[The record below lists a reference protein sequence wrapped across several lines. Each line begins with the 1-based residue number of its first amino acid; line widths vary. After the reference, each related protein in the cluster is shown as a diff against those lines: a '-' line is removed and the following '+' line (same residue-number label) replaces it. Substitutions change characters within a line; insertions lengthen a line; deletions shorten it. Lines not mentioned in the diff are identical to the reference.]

1 MGSSRQIDIR
11 EVVNLLGLK
20 IDPKD
25 SINADTFN
33 VQCPFC
39 RDRKY
44 HMNINCSKNAY
55 ACVLCSKEKGQGVL
69 DLYSRAVHG
78 VRCITGPG
86 GNSKQIYKEL
96 CDRLH
101 YDVQPVQLKRDG
113 SPRPSE
119 SQSRVLRA
127 DDAVVDRT
135 YKHLLEFRPFRLSEL
150 HRKNLCSRGFS
161 HESIERNQYRTVP
174 SDFSWLTQY
183 KSARQICEELQAI
196 IKKSKPLKKR
206 SLDELAAGLAV
217 CAYLQGVGCTLEGVP
232 GFFKIGDFWCFNV
245 IPGML
250 VPTRDIEGRV
260 VALQVRRDKPAGWN
274 PKNAFLRYMTVSSKG
289 LPRGATEGI
298 SRAHFPLEN
307 PPLKP
312 GVQVCVT
319 EGPLKADAAVEL
331 MSSIGYGEPTYFIA
345 LHGTMN
351 TKELPGFFKR
361 CKSVGITRIWNAFD
375 MDKTTNVHVADAG
388 KSVWKKANAV
398 GLGVVNKCWDEDYAK
413 VKVRELSLLCAEN
426 DVMIPTTLNPFIDI
440 ANMARALE
448 AIDVPHSYRLLPDGT
463 EEKNYWDPE
472 TKGID
477 DFLLKQAKERWER
490 KGSDT

>member
-20 IDPKD
+20 INPKD
-25 SINADTFN
+25 SVNADTFN

-39 RDRKY
+39 RDKKY
-44 HMNINCSKNAY
+44 HMNINRAKNAY

-78 VRCITGPG
+78 IRCTTGPG

-101 YDVQPVQLKRDG
+101 YDMQPVQLKEAKPQEDSG
-113 SPRPSE
+113 L
-119 SQSRVLRA
+119 QSRFLRA
-127 DDAVVDRT
+127 NDEVVSKT
-135 YKHLLEFRPFRLSEL
+135 YELLLEFRPFRLSEA
-150 HRKNLCSRGFS
+150 HRKNLSSRGLS
-161 HESIERNQYRTVP
+161 YEAIERNQYRTIP
-174 SDFSWLTQY
+174 HDFGWLSQY
-183 KSARQICEELQAI
+183 KSAKKICSELQATI
-196 IKKSKPLKKR
+196 QKSKPLKRR
-206 SLDELAAGLAV
+206 SFDELAAGFAV
-217 CAYLQGVGCTLEGVP
+217 CSYLQGVGCTLDGVP
-232 GFFKIGDFWCFNV
+232 GFFKVGNFWCFNI
-245 IPGML
+245 IPGMI
-250 VPTRDIEGRV
+250 VPTRDLQGRV
-260 VALQVRRDKPAGWN
+260 VALQVRRDKPNGWN
-274 PKNAFLRYMTVSSKG
+274 GRKDFLRYMTVSSKG
-289 LPRGATEGI
+289 LPRGVTEGI
-298 SRAHFPLEN
+298 SRAHFPLGN

-331 MSSIGYGEPTYFIA
+331 ISAIGCGGPTYFIA

-351 TKELPGFFKR
+351 TKELPGFFKH
-361 CKSVGITRIWNAFD
+361 CKSLGITRIWNAFD

-388 KSVWKKANAV
+388 KSIWKKAKAA

-413 VKVRELSLLCAEN
+413 VKVRELSLLCAEH
-426 DVMIPTTLNPFIDI
+426 DVMVPTTLNPFVDI

-448 AIDVPHSYRLLPDGT
+448 AIDVPHSHRLLSDGT

-477 DFLLKQAKERWER
+477 DFLLKEAKKRGIR
-490 KGSDT
+490 KGPDA